1 MRGASPGD
9 GTPWR
14 TPDEQSEQ
22 VCQFTGSNQGSPMKL
37 SACFQPVHYKC
48 RAQPLKSQAAER
60 HWCITAGL
68 PSARMVKGESPG
80 RLAENWPPREVIRK
94 HRLKKPIPTTKI
106 LQERETDK
114 RAICDIRPKAKDRAQ
129 ETERSRRQRTGGVMS
144 QRKCSRVQFKL
155 RTLNTS
161 WHFGPIFQNSFCLSQ
176 AKTFFLGG
184 GALCTL
190 VSFQINHDMYGF
202 AASHCAQRAEIQ
214 NKSILLQANG
224 CMWERSTTFLKL
236 RKQTLWSDWLKTGSS
251 ERSRSRAENCR
262 SDGPALLSYTPFV
275 FVF

>member
-176 AKTFFLGG
+176 AKTFFWGG
-184 GALCTL
+184 HCVLLCHFKLTMTCMGLLHHTALSEQKSKTKAFCYR
-190 VSFQINHDMYGF
+190 QM
-202 AASHCAQRAEIQ
+202 AACGREARH
-214 NKSILLQANG
+214 
-224 CMWERSTTFLKL
+224 F
-236 RKQTLWSDWLKTGSS
+236 
-251 ERSRSRAENCR
+251 
-262 SDGPALLSYTPFV
+262 
-275 FVF
+275 